1 MFVVM
6 ANRGELLIKQQLQ
19 FKEVKIA
26 KLDFDHAGD

>member
-26 KLDFDHAGD
+26 KLDFDYAGD